1 MDLTSIFDIVQIAI
15 YVILGALFGFT
26 TYYSRKTGKNT
37 ETLKKD
43 VQAVRHTEAKKAAA
57 HKLIAYLDEKGD
69 LLTYDV
75 EDLEELKKQHEEE
88 KRA

>member
-37 ETLKKD
+37 EVLKKD
-43 VQAVRHTEAKKAAA
+43 VQAVRNTEAKKAAV
-57 HKLIAYLDEKGD
+57 HKVIAYTDERGEI
-69 LLTYDV
+69 LSYDV
-75 EDLEELKKQHEEE
+75 EDVKDEG